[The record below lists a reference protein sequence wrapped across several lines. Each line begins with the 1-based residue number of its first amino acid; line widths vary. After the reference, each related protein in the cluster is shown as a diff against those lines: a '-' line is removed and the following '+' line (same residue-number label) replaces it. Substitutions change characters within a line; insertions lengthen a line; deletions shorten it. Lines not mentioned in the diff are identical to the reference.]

1 MGVFVKHYL
10 VTRMPNEPGALHKAA
25 KIIREYQG
33 NISRIHYDNRIDPH
47 TTFFEITVPDEKS
60 IKKITEGLHKIGY
73 LQESLEP
80 IGFLKFN
87 VYLPNRPGA
96 LFEFLNY
103 TTSAKANIAFLDFDE
118 KGKHPDR
125 LTVAL
130 TIEKSSII
138 EKLLNELKSKYRIE
152 ILEYDPQAK
161 QLDNTVFYIQFA
173 QQLREILGGTED
185 KFLLRLL
192 NDINHIVQELTNL
205 KQDPF
210 KVFKSIVET
219 GKRLK
224 ETART
229 QFYSDIQS
237 IKLKNQIMLHC
248 FQFPCGGNI
257 FILTSPEDMI
267 MIDSGFGIYHD
278 SFIKLF
284 NELDIDNINKLSR
297 IFITHADADHAGG
310 AGFFNCPSFMHKAT
324 SEVIDI
330 ANRAYGS
337 RIENSILEEVYTKL
351 INLFSHFTPPTNRE
365 IFPQKVL
372 GLKKIFPIIYRF
384 NFAGYNFD
392 VLESLGGHLF
402 GQVYFLCEEL
412 GLLFTGDSLI
422 NFKSLTEDK
431 KEFATLATILM
442 TSVNVDSEIAS
453 KERQTLIDIAREL
466 DKELK
471 NRGQNCLICAGHGAI
486 SILEDSQ
493 QLVIPNYLTPTRKI
507 LTSH

>member
-1 MGVFVKHYL
+1 MKHYL
-10 VTRMPNEPGALHKAA
+10 ITRMPNEPGALHKAA
-25 KIIREYQG
+25 KIIREHHG

-47 TTFFEITVPDEKS
+47 TTFFEIDVPDNKAF
-60 IKKITEGLHKIGY
+60 KKIIEGLHKIGY
-73 LQESLEP
+73 LQETLEP

-103 TTSAKANIAFLDFDE
+103 TTSANANIAFLDFDE

-130 TIEKSSII
+130 TIERSSII
-138 EKLLNELKSKYRIE
+138 EKLLNNLKSKYRIE

-161 QLDNTVFYIQFA
+161 QLDNTVFYIKFA
-173 QQLREILGGTED
+173 QQLREILGSTED
-185 KFLLRLL
+185 KFLLKLL

-210 KVFKSIVET
+210 KVFNSIVET

-224 ETART
+224 ETSENK
-229 QFYSDIQS
+229 FYSDIQS
-237 IKLKNQIMLHC
+237 IKLKDDINLYC

-257 FILTSPEDMI
+257 FILNSPKDMI
-267 MIDSGFGIYHD
+267 MIDSGFGIYHNK
-278 SFIKLF
+278 FVELF
-284 NELDIDNINKLSR
+284 NELNLGNLNRLSR

-310 AGFFNCPSFMHKAT
+310 AGFFSCPSFMHKAT
-324 SEVIDI
+324 SEAIDI

-337 RIENSILEEVYTKL
+337 KIENSVLEEVYTKL
-351 INLFSHFTPPTNRE
+351 INLFSNFNPPKNRE

-372 GLKKIFPIIYRF
+372 GLKNIFPIIYTF
-384 NFAGYNFD
+384 EFSGYHFD

-422 NFKSLTEDK
+422 NFNSLTEDK

-453 KERQTLIDIAREL
+453 KERKTLINIAEEL
-466 DKELK
+466 NK
-471 NRGQNCLICAGHGAI
+471 NQKNTDHGCLICAGHGAI
-486 SILEDSQ
+486 SSLDPSQ
-493 QLVIPNYLTPTRKI
+493 KLIVPKEINPIRKF
-507 LTSH
+507 LSSL